1 MAETGTSETP
11 AHELLPASTSKYLA
25 RLRGMLPVVFVLA
38 LAAALFFVVANRY
51 NPWIAG
57 RSEQTTDDA
66 QIRAD
71 VTPLSTKASGI
82 VALVAVTDYQ
92 RVKAGDLLVQLRDD
106 DFRAQVEV
114 AAAAVT
120 AAEAALQNLRSQRVL
135 QSSRIAAASANLDA
149 SKPDVERT
157 RLELVREQT
166 LEGAKVST
174 KERLES
180 AQADY
185 ERLAATLIGRKAE
198 LEAQR
203 KQIGVI
209 DTQELQLKAELAAKR
224 AALKVAEVNLDYTRV
239 VAPADGVVSERKVRP
254 GQLVSA
260 GTQVLSLVGNEA
272 WVVAN
277 FKEVQLAK
285 VKVGDRATV
294 RIDGAPDTEWSGHID
309 TISPASGS
317 VFSLLPPD
325 NASGNFTKI
334 AQRIPVK
341 VVFDGKR
348 VDERVRPG
356 MSATVSLWVPR

>member
-1 MAETGTSETP
+1 MAETGTPETP
-11 AHELLPASTSKYLA
+11 AQDLLPASTSKYLSK
-25 RLRGMLPVVFVLA
+25 LRSILPVLFVLS

-51 NPWIAG
+51 NPWLAD
-57 RSEQTTDDA
+57 RSVQTTDDA

-71 VTPLSTKASGI
+71 VTPLSTKANGI

-106 DFRAQVEV
+106 DFRAQVDV
-114 AAAAVT
+114 AAASVVAS
-120 AAEAALQNLRSQRVL
+120 EAALENLRSQRNL
-135 QSSRIAAASANLDA
+135 QRSRIAAASANLDA

-185 ERLAATLIGRKAE
+185 ERLAATMTGRKAE

-209 DTQELQLKAELAAKR
+209 DTQELQLKADIDAKR
-224 AALKVAEVNLDYTRV
+224 AALKVAEVNLGYTRIF
-239 VAPADGVVSERKVRP
+239 APTDGVVSERKVRP

-277 FKEVQLAK
+277 FKEVQLAR
-285 VKVGDRATV
+285 VRVGDRATV
-294 RIDGAPDTEWSGHID
+294 RIDGAPGMEWPAHVD

-341 VVFDGKR
+341 VVFDKPL
-348 VDERVRPG
+348 DERGRPG
-356 MSATVSLWVPR
+356 MSATVSLWITQ